1 MWKKNL
7 LWEEAIRGPL
17 MIDAPGFSGGMT
29 VDHVVELVDLYP
41 TIAALAG
48 LTGDPGLQGQSLV
61 PLLEDPKVRLK
72 RTDALIQ
79 TGSGFGLRRDRWAYM
94 WYPASKKHPEPASM
108 LYDMEADPQQY
119 VNLSGKE
126 IYRAI
131 ETELHARLM
140 ERIEGARP

>member
-1 MWKKNL
+1 
-7 LWEEAIRGPL
+7 
-17 MIDAPGFSGGMT
+17 
-29 VDHVVELVDLYP
+29 
-41 TIAALAG
+41 
-48 LTGDPGLQGQSLV
+48 
-61 PLLEDPKVRLK
+61 
-72 RTDALIQ
+72 
-79 TGSGFGLRRDRWAYM
+79 M